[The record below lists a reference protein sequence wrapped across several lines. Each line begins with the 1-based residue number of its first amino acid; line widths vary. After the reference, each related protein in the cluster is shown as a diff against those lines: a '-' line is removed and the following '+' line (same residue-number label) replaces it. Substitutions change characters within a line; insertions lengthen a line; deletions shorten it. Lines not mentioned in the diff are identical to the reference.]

1 MESLAASPT
10 VVGAAVRTSPGRQR
24 LTYKQVRDQFNLKVE
39 KRENAQVRGPY
50 GTMGVSA
57 DGKCGKK
64 DIEDQ
69 IDCLCPHPSTHTPQL

>member
-1 MESLAASPT
+1 MNESW
-10 VVGAAVRTSPGRQR
+10 GQR

-57 DGKCGKK
+57 DGKCGEKK
-64 DIEDQ
+64 ALWIR
-69 IDCLCPHPSTHTPQL
+69 